1 MPVPVA
7 PERAAAGSRYR
18 VQITAV
24 RSAATAEKV
33 AGKLKAQGLAVITVE
48 EGGLYKVRVG
58 DYATR
63 SEAVAVLPDLKAR
76 LGGSPFVVAEP

>member
-1 MPVPVA
+1 MASRP
-7 PERAAAGSRYR
+7 AGSTGRFR

-24 RSAATAEKV
+24 RTPAAAAAAV
-33 AGKLKAQGLAVITVE
+33 ARLKAQGLVAVAVE
-48 EGGLYKVRVG
+48 DGGFFKVRVG

-63 SEAVAVLPDLKAR
+63 PEAVAVLPDLKAQ